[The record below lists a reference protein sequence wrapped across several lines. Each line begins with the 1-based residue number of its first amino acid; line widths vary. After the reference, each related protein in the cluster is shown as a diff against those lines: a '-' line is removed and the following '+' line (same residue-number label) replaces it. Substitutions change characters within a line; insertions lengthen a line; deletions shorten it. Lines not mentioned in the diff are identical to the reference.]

1 MHGEENTCPN
11 RPKFQIVQGR
21 ERSEKKGREWNS
33 FGVGIPPSLPH
44 SGFSQPRSF
53 RPSFP
58 FYFRVSS
65 MMTMPPQ
72 MLCSK
77 QGMSQKALLI
87 IINTFAQMLRS
98 LFLFVPALLTRR
110 TFKSFVICSSVLFTA
125 LFFSLDFPGV
135 DRR

>member
-1 MHGEENTCPN
+1 MEELGLE
-11 RPKFQIVQGR
+11 F
-21 ERSEKKGREWNS
+21 
-33 FGVGIPPSLPH
+33 H

-58 FYFRVSS
+58 YALFNFFQRVS

-77 QGMSQKALLI
+77 QGMSQKALILI
-87 IINTFAQMLRS
+87 ILNTFVQMLRS

-110 TFKSFVICSSVLFTA
+110 TFKSFVICSSVLFTV

>member
-1 MHGEENTCPN
+1 ME
-11 RPKFQIVQGR
+11 FI
-21 ERSEKKGREWNS
+21 
-33 FGVGIPPSLPH
+33 FGVRIPPSMPH

-53 RPSFP
+53 RGSAPRSPTHFSIL
-58 FYFRVSS
+58 FQRVS
-65 MMTMPPQ
+65 MTTMPPQ

-77 QGMSQKALLI
+77 QGMSQKALILI
-87 IINTFAQMLRS
+87 ILNTFVQMLRS

-110 TFKSFVICSSVLFTA
+110 TFKSIVICSSVLFTV